1 MDGEVPDRG
10 RLGEISRV
18 LKDWAEE
25 KLRAAVLVF
34 HAGWR
39 RGKVGVLGSTMG
51 WVQRLP
57 AIIAAPCSCNSWLSP
72 T

>member
-1 MDGEVPDRG
+1 MGGEVPDRG

-25 KLRAAVLVF
+25 KLHAAVLVF
-34 HAGWR
+34 HAGWQR
-39 RGKVGVLGSTMG
+39 HKVGVPGSTMG
-51 WVQRLP
+51 WAQRLP
-57 AIIAAPCSCNSWLSP
+57 VATAALYSCNSWISL